1 MKIKEIIQKD
11 DKSLNKL
18 LVETKS
24 KLVKDRFKI
33 ASKEMTNVS
42 EIKKSKRMIAKIETI
57 IKERVIMA
65 RESSESQND
74 KEAGEK
80 K

>member
-1 MKIKEIIQKD
+1 VKIKEIIQKD